1 MNSIYDVS
9 IGDLVLDDDDNEVEV
24 VEIIE
29 RKNRKNIIE
38 LYDSK
43 KDEFKVVYERPFK
56 KVDKK

>member
-9 IGDLVLDDDDNEVEV
+9 IGDIVLDDDGNEVEV
-24 VEIIE
+24 VDIVE
-29 RKNRKNIIE
+29 RQNRKNIVE
-38 LYDSK
+38 LYDGK